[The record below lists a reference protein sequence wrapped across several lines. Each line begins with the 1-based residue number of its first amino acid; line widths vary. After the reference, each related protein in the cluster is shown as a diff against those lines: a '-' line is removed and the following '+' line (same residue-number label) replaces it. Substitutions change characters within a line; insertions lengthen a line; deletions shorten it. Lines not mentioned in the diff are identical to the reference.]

1 VRPEPWR
8 GACDASRPTH
18 TLYVP
23 VTWAFND
30 TLAVNANLGA
40 DWNFADARTRRIG
53 ASVEWATHEKLTLI
67 AERVKFAGEWNSPL
81 DTRFI
86 LSDRVTLGI
95 SVASVGAGAARP
107 YAIGLNHDFAR

>member
-1 VRPEPWR
+1 MRPEPWR
-8 GACDASRPTH
+8 GACDAGRPTH

-40 DWNFADARTRRIG
+40 DWNFAGARTRRIG

-67 AERVKFAGEWNSPL
+67 ADRRTREVRGRVDL
-81 DTRFI
+81 T
-86 LSDRVTLGI
+86 
-95 SVASVGAGAARP
+95 ARHP
-107 YAIGLNHDFAR
+107 FHLEQ